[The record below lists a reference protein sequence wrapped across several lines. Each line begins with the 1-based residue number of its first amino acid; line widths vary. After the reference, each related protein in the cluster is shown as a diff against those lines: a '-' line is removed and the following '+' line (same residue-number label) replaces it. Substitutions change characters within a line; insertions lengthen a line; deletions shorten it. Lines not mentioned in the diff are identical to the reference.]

1 MAYFKPLKV
10 TVFNKPAIALCKGIT
25 IFLIVRLCF
34 AQSFLLCI
42 KHAICPAEI
51 LQAEGSSH
59 LVVTHKSI
67 LRALLCVAMGLPTIA
82 FRAVDIH
89 NGGVCVFR

>member
-1 MAYFKPLKV
+1 MLAYCFILMKPC
-10 TVFNKPAIALCKGIT
+10 T
-25 IFLIVRLCF
+25 
-34 AQSFLLCI
+34 
-42 KHAICPAEI
+42 CPAEI
-51 LQAEGSSH
+51 LLAEGSSH

-67 LRALLCVAMGLPTIA
+67 LRALLCVAMGLPTVA